1 MAAYDLRTAF
11 SQLAA
16 VEKDLRGSMRYVV
29 SFDEL
34 FKISTI
40 QDDMN
45 LCGIVW
51 KRMV

>member
-11 SQLAA
+11 SQLVA
-16 VEKDLRGSMRYVV
+16 VEKDQRGGMRYIIC
-29 SFDEL
+29 FDEL

-45 LCGIVW
+45 L
-51 KRMV
+51 